1 MSQRRSHLKS
11 YQAETPANSKAKNQ
25 TNIHSIISTRTS
37 RNKQTEYKNSKDT
50 ISKQQEIN
58 PGVAKKVPLSTKGD
72 LIASRFESEPESS
85 VNKKSTLPG
94 LFGENLF
101 FGASSVMKTLN
112 SYLRTFMV
120 FASKVWTFM
129 CFVFRK
135 QTRAVIQHKAI
146 RYPTANMPSSQ
157 ISRHRL
163 KLVKRKVL
171 VLDLDE
177 TLIHSHHD
185 GVLRQTVKPGTPPDF
200 ILKVT
205 IDRHPVRFFVHK
217 RPHVDFFLNI
227 VSKWYELVVFTASM
241 EIYGTAVA
249 DKLDTNEGILR
260 RRYYRQHC
268 TLEFGSYTKD
278 LCAICPDL
286 SSVFILDNSPGAYR
300 AYPDNAIPIKSWFND
315 PSDTALLNLLPV
327 LDALR
332 FVTDVRSVL
341 SRNREAHRNWNR

>member
-1 MSQRRSHLKS
+1 MPLAAPMWKSVQMSV
-11 YQAETPANSKAKNQ
+11 KACLLLAAKVWSFVAYLFKKQ
-25 TNIHSIISTRTS
+25 YRTIQQYKAIKYDIS
-37 RNKQTEYKNSKDT
+37 
-50 ISKQQEIN
+50 
-58 PGVAKKVPLSTKGD
+58 PLS
-72 LIASRFESEPESS
+72 P
-85 VNKKSTLPG
+85 
-94 LFGENLF
+94 
-101 FGASSVMKTLN
+101 
-112 SYLRTFMV
+112 
-120 FASKVWTFM
+120 
-129 CFVFRK
+129 
-135 QTRAVIQHKAI
+135 
-146 RYPTANMPSSQ
+146 

-163 KLVKRKVL
+163 NMVRKKVL

-185 GVLRQTVKPGTPPDF
+185 GVVRPTVKPGTPPDF

-217 RPHVDFFLNI
+217 RPHVDFFLSV
-227 VSKWYELVVFTASM
+227 VSQWFELVVFTASM

-249 DKLDTNEGILR
+249 DKLDGNQGMLN

-268 TLEFGSYTKD
+268 TLDFGSYTKD
-278 LCAICPDL
+278 LSAICADL

-332 FVTDVRSVL
+332 FTSDVRSIL
-341 SRNREAHRNWNR
+341 NRNREAQRQWNVSR